1 MALPMDVSR
10 FMALS
15 VSSIIMVL
23 AGRYASRPLMSSPSN
38 FATMPL
44 PDLYLRM
51 SASVLPKAFKMMNGI
66 SAGLNVSLNAC

>member
-44 PDLYLRM
+44 PDLYLRLM
-51 SASVLPKAFKMMNGI
+51 TQINADLI
-66 SAGLNVSLNAC
+66 LNIKTTIVSN

>member
-23 AGRYASRPLMSSPSN
+23 VGRYASRPLMSSPSN

-44 PDLYLRM
+44 PDLYLRLM
-51 SASVLPKAFKMMNGI
+51 TQINADLI
-66 SAGLNVSLNAC
+66 LNIKTRIVSN